1 MTDRVLIVEDEPE
14 FAALI
19 ELWLQ
24 RSGHD
29 TAVATSGEEA
39 MRLLWDQRPDLVTLD
54 VGLPGLDG
62 WTICERIREVSDV
75 PILIVSARGAESDRV
90 RGLEI
95 GADDYVVKPFSFRE
109 LTARVDAALRRAR
122 TSHPASVAP
131 LRFRQLT
138 VDRDAHRAWLA
149 DRELSLTPT
158 EFSLLACL
166 AERPGHL
173 VRHDQLLHA
182 AWGAEYRSEV
192 QLLRTAIHGLRRKLD
207 EASPGNEYIAA
218 EYGLGYRLAPAAPST

>member
-1 MTDRVLIVEDEPE
+1 MTERVLIVEDEPE
-14 FAALI
+14 FASLM

-29 TAVATSGEEA
+29 TAIATSGEQA
-39 MRLLWDQRPDLVTLD
+39 MRLLWDQRPDIVTLD

-62 WTICERIREVSDV
+62 WAICERIREVSDV

-95 GADDYVVKPFSFRE
+95 GADDYIVKPFSFRE
-109 LTARVDAALRRAR
+109 LMARIDAALRRAR
-122 TSHPASVAP
+122 AVHLSGMAP
-131 LRFRQLT
+131 LRYRELT
-138 VDRDAHRAWLA
+138 VDREAHRAWLA
-149 DRELSLTPT
+149 DNELALTPT

-173 VRHDQLLHA
+173 VRHDQLLRA
-182 AWGAEYRSEV
+182 AWGTEYRSEV
-192 QLLRTAIHGLRRKLD
+192 QLLRTAIHGLRRKLA
-207 EASPGNEYIAA
+207 EASPSGDYIAA
-218 EYGLGYRLAPAAPST
+218 EYGLGYRLAPPASS